1 MFSHNTPCFLSNFKL
16 RSDFMHTRF
25 LLNYEEAYINSKM
38 TQSVP
43 TPVQTLWYYK
53 VLNHPLKPVL
63 KKNPIV
69 FFTEQ

>member
-1 MFSHNTPCFLSNFKL
+1 MPCLLVDFKL
-16 RSDFMHTRF
+16 RSDFMDTCF

-43 TPVQTLWYYK
+43 TTVQTLWYYK

-63 KKNPIV
+63 KKTSHRIFYRAMIP
-69 FFTEQ
+69 